1 MKLTFKNEAK
11 YTGLLAVGNR
21 PGAQIKVN
29 GKQVGNICG
38 ASFSVADFKHRV
50 QIAVKDDA
58 ERIGWRWIM
67 LKPKFTTRDAAK
79 EWLREN
85 FADIVAGYDLHSF
98 ED

>member
-1 MKLTFKNEAK
+1 MKPTFKNEPK
-11 YTGLLAVGNR
+11 YGGLMGIGNR
-21 PGAQIKVN
+21 PGAKIKVN
-29 GKQVGNICG
+29 GKHVGTILG
-38 ASFSVADFKHRV
+38 ASANIADFKHRV

-67 LKPKFTTRDAAK
+67 IKPKFTTRDAAK